1 MFYITGDTHGTTDW
15 EKLNTTNF
23 PEQKYMSDYY
33 DFLIIV
39 GDFGGIWDGAEQ
51 DRYILK
57 AYNQRPFT
65 TLFIDGNHENHDLLD
80 QFPVEEW
87 NCGKVHK
94 ISDRVIH
101 LMRGQVYNIFGTTFF
116 TMGGAESTDKEYRK
130 EGESWWAREMP
141 SDEEYEEALRNLE
154 KVNFEVDIVL
164 THCAPEGYIGKN
176 MSAVYSSDISRLLA
190 NNMAGVV
197 DRSGNRLTKFFDSL
211 LTEHGLKFRH
221 WYFGHYHRD
230 MDWENFSLVFSRIK
244 SLKNNDL
251 ALFYVSR
258 DDWEK
263 ESGEY
268 LLCFEEGDSYVHFCD
283 DDEIPVN
290 VDPKYDFNL
299 LVKVD
304 ASSDGFPQAEQVARY
319 VLERLTKFDDDILM
333 FECNDGHTYSYS
345 CIAAINDYFKDNSS
359 LFAGHKVKSLILGP
373 GNHTSR
379 FDETYINKTVYEAMK
394 EALIKE
400 GEKWVK

>member
-1 MFYITGDTHGTTDW
+1 MFYITGDTHGMTDW

-23 PEQKYMSDYY
+23 PEQKYMSDHY

-51 DRYILK
+51 DNYILK
-57 AYNQRPFT
+57 TYNQRNFT

-80 QFPVEEW
+80 KYPVEEW
-87 NCGKVHK
+87 NGGKVHK

-130 EGESWWAREMP
+130 EGESWWARELP

-176 MSAVYSSDISRLLA
+176 MSAVYNSDISRLLA

-197 DRSGNRLTKFFDSL
+197 DRSGNRLTKFLDEL
-211 LTEHGLKFRH
+211 ITEHVLQFRH

-230 MDWENFSLVFSRIK
+230 LDWENFSIVFSRIQ

-263 ESGEY
+263 GSGEY
-268 LLCFEEGDSYVHFCD
+268 LLCFEEGDSYIHFCD
-283 DDEIPVN
+283 DDSV
-290 VDPKYDFNL
+290 PKYVYGNADNEL
-299 LVKVD
+299 LIRTD
-304 ASSDGFPQAEQVARY
+304 GQSDGFPQAELVA
-319 VLERLTKFDDDILM
+319 VFVFERLFFGDDIFM
-333 FECNDGHTYSYS
+333 FQCRDGHTYSYS
-345 CIAAINDYFKDNSS
+345 CAKAINDYFESNMS
-359 LFAGHKVKSLILGP
+359 LFSGHKINGLVCGP
-373 GNHTSR
+373 GEYTPHCK
-379 FDETYINKTVYEAMK
+379 DEDINKMVYEAMK

>member
-1 MFYITGDTHGTTDW
+1 MFYITGDTHGMTDW
-15 EKLNTTNF
+15 EKINTSNF
-23 PEQKYMSDYY
+23 SEQKYMSDYY

-51 DRYILK
+51 DNYILK
-57 AYNQRPFT
+57 TYNQRNFT

-80 QFPVEEW
+80 KYPVEEW
-87 NCGKVHK
+87 NGGKVHK
-94 ISDRVIH
+94 ISNRVIH

-130 EGESWWAREMP
+130 EGESWWARELP

-176 MSAVYSSDISRLLA
+176 ISAVYNSDITRLLA

-197 DRSGNRLTKFFDSL
+197 DRSGNRLTKFLDEL
-211 LTEHGLKFRH
+211 ITEHGLKFRH

-230 MDWENFSLVFSRIK
+230 LDWENFSLVFSRIQ

-268 LLCFEEGDSYVHFCD
+268 LLCFEEGDSYIHFCD
-283 DDEIPVN
+283 DDSV
-290 VDPKYDFNL
+290 PKDVYGNADNEL
-299 LVKVD
+299 LIRTD
-304 ASSDGFPQAEQVARY
+304 GQSDGFPQAELVA
-319 VLERLTKFDDDILM
+319 VFVFERLFFGDDIFM
-333 FECNDGHTYSYS
+333 FQCRDGHTYSYS
-345 CIAAINDYFKDNSS
+345 CAKAINDYFESNMS
-359 LFAGHKVKSLILGP
+359 LFSGHKINGLVCGP
-373 GNHTSR
+373 GEYTSHCK
-379 FDETYINKTVYEAMK
+379 DEDINKMVYEAMK

>member
-51 DRYILK
+51 DNYILK
-57 AYNQRPFT
+57 TYNKRNFT

-80 QFPVEEW
+80 KYPVEEW
-87 NCGKVHK
+87 NGGKVHK

-154 KVNFEVDIVL
+154 KVNFEVDVVL

-176 MSAVYSSDISRLLA
+176 MSAVYNSDISRLLA

-197 DRSGNRLTKFFDSL
+197 DRSGNRLTKFLDEL
-211 LTEHGLKFRH
+211 ITEHGLKFRH

-230 MDWENFSLVFSRIK
+230 LDWENFSLVFSRIQ

-268 LLCFEEGDSYVHFCD
+268 LLCFEEGDSYIHFCD
-283 DDEIPVN
+283 DDSV
-290 VDPKYDFNL
+290 PKDVYGNADNEL
-299 LVKVD
+299 LIRTD
-304 ASSDGFPQAEQVARY
+304 GQSDGFPQAELVA
-319 VLERLTKFDDDILM
+319 VFVFERLFFGDDIFM
-333 FECNDGHTYSYS
+333 FQCRDGHTYSYS
-345 CIAAINDYFKDNSS
+345 CAKAINDYFESNMS
-359 LFAGHKVKSLILGP
+359 LFNRHKINGLICGP
-373 GNHTSR
+373 GEHTPHCK
-379 FDETYINKTVYEAMK
+379 DEDINKMVYEAMK
-394 EALIKE
+394 EALVKE
-400 GEKWVK
+400 GEKWAK

>member
-1 MFYITGDTHGTTDW
+1 MFYITGDTHGMTDW
-15 EKLNTTNF
+15 EKINTSNF

-51 DRYILK
+51 DNYILK
-57 AYNQRPFT
+57 TYNQRNFT

-80 QFPVEEW
+80 KYPVEEW
-87 NCGKVHK
+87 NGGKVHK
-94 ISDRVIH
+94 ISNRVIH

-130 EGESWWAREMP
+130 EGESWWARELP

-176 MSAVYSSDISRLLA
+176 MSAVYNSDISRLLA

-197 DRSGNRLTKFFDSL
+197 DRSGNRLTKFLDEL
-211 LTEHGLKFRH
+211 ITEHELKFRH

-230 MDWENFSLVFSRIK
+230 LDWENFSLVFSRIQ

-268 LLCFEEGDSYVHFCD
+268 LLCFEEGDSYIHFCD
-283 DDEIPVN
+283 DDSV
-290 VDPKYDFNL
+290 PKDVYGNADNEL
-299 LVKVD
+299 LIRTD
-304 ASSDGFPQAEQVARY
+304 GQSDNFPQAELVA
-319 VLERLTKFDDDILM
+319 VFVFERLFFGDDIFM
-333 FECNDGHTYSYS
+333 FQCRDGHTYSYS
-345 CIAAINDYFKDNSS
+345 CAKAINDYFESNMS
-359 LFAGHKVKSLILGP
+359 LFSGHKINGLVCGP
-373 GNHTSR
+373 GEHTPHCK
-379 FDETYINKTVYEAMK
+379 DEDINKMVYEAMK

>member
-1 MFYITGDTHGTTDW
+1 MFYITGDTHGMTDW

-23 PEQKYMSDYY
+23 PEQKYMSDHY

-51 DRYILK
+51 DNYILK
-57 AYNQRPFT
+57 TYNQRNFT

-80 QFPVEEW
+80 KYPVEEW
-87 NCGKVHK
+87 NGGKVHK

-130 EGESWWAREMP
+130 EGESWWARELP

-176 MSAVYSSDISRLLA
+176 MSAVYNSDISRLLA

-197 DRSGNRLTKFFDSL
+197 DRSGNRLTKFLDEL
-211 LTEHGLKFRH
+211 ITEHGLQFRH

-230 MDWENFSLVFSRIK
+230 LDWENFSIVFSRIQ

-263 ESGEY
+263 GSGEY
-268 LLCFEEGDSYVHFCD
+268 LLCFEEGDSYIHFCD
-283 DDEIPVN
+283 DDSV
-290 VDPKYDFNL
+290 PKYVYGNADNEL
-299 LVKVD
+299 LIRTD
-304 ASSDGFPQAEQVARY
+304 GQSDGFPQAELVA
-319 VLERLTKFDDDILM
+319 VFVFERLFFGDDIFM
-333 FECNDGHTYSYS
+333 FQCRDGHTYSYS
-345 CIAAINDYFKDNSS
+345 CAKAINDYFESNMS
-359 LFAGHKVKSLILGP
+359 LFSGHKINGLVCGP
-373 GNHTSR
+373 GEHTPHCK
-379 FDETYINKTVYEAMK
+379 DEDINKMVYEAMK
-394 EALIKE
+394 KALIKE
-400 GEKWVK
+400 GEKWAK

>member
-1 MFYITGDTHGTTDW
+1 MFYITGDTHGMTDW
-15 EKLNTTNF
+15 VKINTSNF

-33 DFLIIV
+33 DFLIVV

-51 DRYILK
+51 DNYILK
-57 AYNQRPFT
+57 TYNQRNFT

-80 QFPVEEW
+80 KYPVEEW
-87 NCGKVHK
+87 NGGKVHK

-176 MSAVYSSDISRLLA
+176 MSAVYNSDISRLLA

-197 DRSGNRLTKFFDSL
+197 DRSGNRLTKFLDEL
-211 LTEHGLKFRH
+211 ITEHGLKFRH

-230 MDWENFSLVFSRIK
+230 LDWENFSLVFSRIQ

-268 LLCFEEGDSYVHFCD
+268 LLCFEEGDSYIHFCD
-283 DDEIPVN
+283 DDSV
-290 VDPKYDFNL
+290 PKDVYGNADNGL
-299 LVKVD
+299 LIRTD
-304 ASSDGFPQAEQVARY
+304 GQSDGFPQSELVA
-319 VLERLTKFDDDILM
+319 VFVFERLFFGDDIFM
-333 FECNDGHTYSYS
+333 FQCRDGHTYSYS
-345 CIAAINDYFKDNSS
+345 CAKAINDYFESNMS
-359 LFAGHKVKSLILGP
+359 LFSGHKINGLVCGP
-373 GNHTSR
+373 GEHTPHCK
-379 FDETYINKTVYEAMK
+379 DEDINKMVYEAMK

>member
-1 MFYITGDTHGTTDW
+1 MFYITGDTHGMTDW
-15 EKLNTTNF
+15 EKINTSNF

-33 DFLIIV
+33 DFLIVV

-51 DRYILK
+51 DNYILK
-57 AYNQRPFT
+57 TYNQRNFT

-80 QFPVEEW
+80 KYPVEEW
-87 NCGKVHK
+87 NGGKVHK

-130 EGESWWAREMP
+130 EGESWWARELP

-176 MSAVYSSDISRLLA
+176 MSAVYNSDISRLLA

-197 DRSGNRLTKFFDSL
+197 DRSGNRLTEFLDEL
-211 LTEHGLKFRH
+211 ITEHGLKFRH

-230 MDWENFSLVFSRIK
+230 LDWEDFSLVFSRIQ

-268 LLCFEEGDSYVHFCD
+268 LLCFEEGDSYIHFCD
-283 DDEIPVN
+283 DDSV
-290 VDPKYDFNL
+290 PKDVYGNADNEL
-299 LVKVD
+299 LIRTD
-304 ASSDGFPQAEQVARY
+304 GQSDGFPQAELVA
-319 VLERLTKFDDDILM
+319 VFVFERLFFGDDIFM
-333 FECNDGHTYSYS
+333 FQCRDGHTYSYS
-345 CIAAINDYFKDNSS
+345 CAKAINDYFESNMS
-359 LFAGHKVKSLILGP
+359 LFSGHKINGLVCGP
-373 GNHTSR
+373 GEHTPHCK
-379 FDETYINKTVYEAMK
+379 DEDINKMVYEAMK

-400 GEKWVK
+400 GEKWAK